1 MGTPLSVL
9 TFVISEVG
17 VIMFTFEIVCEGGP
31 RALCSGG
38 SLSQWCGDHSH
49 YHLCCS
55 LVSLLAHH
63 LESI

>member
-1 MGTPLSVL
+1 
-9 TFVISEVG
+9 
-17 VIMFTFEIVCEGGP
+17 MFTFEIVCEGGP

-38 SLSQWCGDHSH
+38 SLSQWCGDRSH